1 MCSSSS
7 QMGKSQAIVAGD
19 MRRSKTEDRRRA
31 SARKEEAQASKE
43 WGAFKEGRVRFGSSW
58 EERESPPSVPGWEGW
73 GTAGRAKPCSQLGFR
88 GGRDLE
94 GGGKGLREWERC
106 C

>member
-58 EERESPPSVPGWEGW
+58 EERESPPSVPGWRAGARQEGQSRVLSW
-73 GTAGRAKPCSQLGFR
+73 GLEEVETWRVEGRG
-88 GGRDLE
+88 
-94 GGGKGLREWERC
+94 
-106 C
+106 